1 MVRYIGGWSFLNVV
15 YSTKNLS
22 MQDKIGPFTFKKI
35 INPFFSSFSFSRGK
49 EKKVLMEGEGE
60 LSGAFFKSST
70 ASRITSG
77 TLSRGEG
84 KGLGW
89 AYLSR

>member
-1 MVRYIGGWSFLNVV
+1 MKEDKKSFL
-15 YSTKNLS
+15 
-22 MQDKIGPFTFKKI
+22 I
-35 INPFFSSFSFSRGK
+35 FFLF
-49 EKKVLMEGEGE
+49 LEGERERGSYGGRGNIRA
-60 LSGAFFKSST
+60 LFLKSST